1 MKTTE
6 RRKDT
11 EDALIS
17 VVIPCLNESGNIRKI
32 YGGIREALASRRYE
46 LIFVDDG
53 STDDTLDLLKSLAGE
68 DPGVRYLSF
77 SRNFG
82 HQNALKAGLD
92 VASGDCVISLDADGQ
107 HPPFIIPQMIAKWQE
122 GYDIVYTSRN
132 DKENISTFNRV
143 TSKIFYKIL
152 NIFSEIRIDPGSAD
166 FRLLDRKVVDVL
178 KEMPE
183 HDPFLRGIIKWV
195 GFRQTVISFV
205 PEKRFAGKTRY
216 SLSRKIRFAAS
227 GITSFSTKPLKVSIY
242 TGFIFAF
249 SAFLYGLYAIYETLF
264 TDNTITGWTS
274 LIVSILFIGGIQL
287 IMIGILGEYLGK
299 LFVENKRRPNYI
311 VRETNIDLNNKS

>member
-68 DPGVRYLSF
+68 DPGVRYISF

-205 PEKRFAGKTRY
+205 PEKRFAGKTGY

>member
-1 MKTTE
+1 MNTTE
-6 RRKDT
+6 SKKDT
-11 EDALIS
+11 EDTLIS
-17 VVIPCLNESGNIRKI
+17 VVIPCLNESNNIEKI
-32 YGGIREALASRRYE
+32 YTGIREALGSQRYE
-46 LIFVDDG
+46 LLFVDDG
-53 STDDTLDLLKSLAGE
+53 SSDNTLDILKLLAKK

-107 HPPFIIPQMIAKWQE
+107 HPPVIIPQMIEKWQE
-122 GYDIVYTSRN
+122 GYEIVYTSRN
-132 DKENISTFNRV
+132 DKKNISTFNRM

-152 NIFSEIRIDPGSAD
+152 NLFSEIRIDPGSAD

-195 GFRQTVISFV
+195 GFRQTVIPFV
-205 PEKRFAGKTRY
+205 PEKRYAGKTKY

-242 TGFIFAF
+242 TGFVFAF

>member
-1 MKTTE
+1 MNTTE
-6 RRKDT
+6 SKKDT
-11 EDALIS
+11 EDTLIS
-17 VVIPCLNESGNIRKI
+17 VVIPCLNESNNIEKI
-32 YGGIREALASRRYE
+32 YTGIREALGSQRYE
-46 LIFVDDG
+46 LLFVDDG
-53 STDDTLDLLKSLAGE
+53 SSDNTLDILKLLAKK
-68 DPGVRYLSF
+68 DPGLRYLSF

-107 HPPFIIPQMIAKWQE
+107 HPPVIIPQMIEKWQE
-122 GYDIVYTSRN
+122 GYEIVYTSRN
-132 DKENISTFNRV
+132 DKKNISTFNRM

-152 NIFSEIRIDPGSAD
+152 NLFSEIRIDPGSAD

-195 GFRQTVISFV
+195 GFRQTVIPFV
-205 PEKRFAGKTRY
+205 PEKRYAGKTKY

-242 TGFIFAF
+242 TGFVFAF